1 MIMAINNT
9 CTMLSGTHTCVA
21 VYQQKQQNGLMNETD
36 VHKAYCDRV
45 YVRDDLS
52 FLGN

>member
-9 CTMLSGTHTCVA
+9 CTMLSGTHTSVA

-36 VHKAYCDRV
+36 KAYCDRV